1 MFVLRCRRES
11 YRQAWAAM
19 TLVTAV
25 DGQRPCSIGVLRV
38 SGKQRAAPHGLSL
51 SLHPFLGF
59 FPIQARLCADG
70 LPTCH
75 CFAGS
80 VSLCREDAWRILV
93 AVAGVEEASEEAR
106 EYRRQLEAAVT
117 GV

>member
-1 MFVLRCRRES
+1 MLRCRRES

-25 DGQRPCSIGVLRV
+25 GGQRPCSIGVLRV
-38 SGKQRAAPHGLSL
+38 SGKQRAARVWVVAFIPWLWL
-51 SLHPFLGF
+51 F
-59 FPIQARLCADG
+59 FSFQARLCADE

-106 EYRRQLEAAVT
+106 EYQRQLEAAVT